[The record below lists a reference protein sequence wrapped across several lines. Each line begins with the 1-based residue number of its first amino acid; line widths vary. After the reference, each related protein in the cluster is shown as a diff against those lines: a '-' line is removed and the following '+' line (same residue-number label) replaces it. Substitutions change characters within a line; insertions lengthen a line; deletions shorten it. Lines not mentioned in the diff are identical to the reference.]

1 MPLPPQL
8 PAQPSESLLSRL
20 LALLLPL
27 ALPLGVLVMEQQMW
41 ELITPFGWLA
51 FLPAVAVCGW
61 LTGLRGGMLALLASV
76 AGAEWLLSAQS
87 LDGLPGA
94 EARIYAALLFSV
106 MALAVLLLLDAA
118 RIERERLHL
127 AVRALAAA
135 ALGVEAPGSER
146 AWRPWHR
153 HASADLATIMAT
165 CQELEWR
172 KACLSKLEVP
182 LAVFAHDGRCLFA
195 NTAFLHA
202 VRRSAEHVVGCN
214 GLDAAHF
221 PGTGL
226 AFALRSL
233 VQAPPPRP
241 RVDLHIGGACELLLE
256 WCGSETDGVVVCHAH
271 APPFAPGPAAQ
282 AAPPAGWPA
291 APETAPQSA
300 GPLAAGRVASA
311 SLGGFG
317 GGPRGIKGMR
327 CLVVD
332 DQAINRDLL
341 CEILR
346 LEGAAPVG
354 CAGGREAVSAVS
366 ADPQAFDVV
375 LMDLQMPGMDG
386 YAAARAIRTLV
397 DRVQLPILAITADG
411 PGVPLTRLR
420 DAGMQG
426 LLHKPLDVPRMLAL
440 LAEAGGRSGS
450 GAPRADSAPP
460 Q

>member
-1 MPLPPQL
+1 MTLPPQP
-8 PAQPSESLLSRL
+8 PAQPGEGLLPRL

-27 ALPLGVLVMEQQMW
+27 ALPLGVLVIEQQLW

-51 FLPAVAVCGW
+51 FLPAVAICGW
-61 LTGLRGGMLALLASV
+61 LTGLRGGMLALLVSV
-76 AGAEWLLSAQS
+76 ASAEWLLGSQSAV
-87 LDGLPGA
+87 GLPGP

-106 MALAVLLLLDAA
+106 MSLVALLLLDAA
-118 RIERERLHL
+118 RTEHERLHL

-135 ALGVEAPGSER
+135 SLGVALPKHER
-146 AWRPWHR
+146 AWQPWRR
-153 HASADLATIMAT
+153 HSSTDLGAIKAV
-165 CQELEWR
+165 CRELEWR
-172 KACLSKLEVP
+172 RACMEKLEVP
-182 LAVFAHDGRCLFA
+182 LAIFGQDGRCLSA

-202 VRRSAEHVVGCN
+202 VRLRADQIAGCN
-214 GLDAAHF
+214 GLDTAHF

-256 WCGSETDGVVVCHAH
+256 WCGSEADGVVVCHAR
-271 APPFAPGPAAQ
+271 APAFAPVPTSQ
-282 AAPPAGWPA
+282 SAPPAGWPA
-291 APETAPQSA
+291 APQPA
-300 GPLAAGRVASA
+300 GPMAAGHVAPA
-311 SLGGFG
+311 SVGGFG
-317 GGPRGIKGMR
+317 GGPRRIKGMR

-332 DQAINRDLL
+332 DQALNRDLL

-346 LEGAAPVG
+346 LEGAVPVG
-354 CAGGREAVSAVS
+354 CAGGREAVAAVG
-366 ADPQAFDVV
+366 ADPDAFDVV

-397 DRVQLPILAITADG
+397 DPLQLPILAITADG
-411 PGVPLTRLR
+411 PGVPLSRLR

-450 GAPRADSAPP
+450 GAQGADSTAPP
-460 Q
+460 